1 MRILSLD
8 VKDWRLLK
16 EPQIQLRTACTV
28 IIGENGSGKSTLIEL
43 ILNIFDFVYKRLE
56 RPRYHVTI
64 DGYCLRYEIERDG
77 VAHQVEIES
86 GYFEESKPG
95 ELHIKIDDRPFYV
108 EASPDMIR
116 DVLPSNI
123 LVYYAGDTDRLE
135 QLCGYYFEHNART
148 LANNG
153 GDYTLTP
160 LNLPKRSPFI
170 YSDIKHL
177 DMVLL
182 SLLVN
187 NQESA
192 TIDKLDIDK
201 ASVAAVIKLKKPG
214 WATKNESDDLWGNK
228 SKLIE
233 EFISSMIARS
243 TQTLVEGDKR
253 IIIEIDVNVVRDF
266 LTELAVQKKGM
277 FLFDMFEL
285 LRTNELLEDVS
296 LNWHKR
302 GAGIDGETISAYY
315 FSEGEKQVILTS
327 ALVEFWDEEQCLFLM
342 DEPDTFLH
350 PSWQSVFLPELQRH
364 LRESHVIITTH
375 SVLMLST
382 IKDGCDLYMMKK
394 GKMIEFNLN
403 IYGMDANEIITLA
416 METAPRAQYVDNLM
430 RQIQE
435 DIKKRNLDSAKEKLK
450 ELKGYGVSEF
460 NINRLRS
467 TIERFETIG
476 R

>member
-16 EPQIQLRTACTV
+16 EPQIRFKTVCTV
-28 IIGENGSGKSTLIEL
+28 IIGENGSGKSTLLEL
-43 ILNIFDFVYKRLE
+43 ILNIFDFVFKRLE

-64 DGYCLRYEIERDG
+64 DGYCLRYEIERNG
-77 VAHQVEIES
+77 LLHQVEIES
-86 GYFEESKPG
+86 GYYEDSKPE
-95 ELHIKIDDRPFYV
+95 ELHIKIDERPSFV
-108 EASPDMIR
+108 ESSQDLIR

-148 LANNG
+148 LANKG

-160 LNLPKRSPFI
+160 LKLPKRSPFV

-177 DMVLL
+177 DTVLL

-187 NQESA
+187 NLESP

-214 WATKNESDDLWGNK
+214 WATKNESDELWGNK

-233 EFISSMIARS
+233 EFISGMISRS
-243 TQTLVEGDKR
+243 TQTVVEGDKK

-266 LTELAVQKKGM
+266 LQELEVQDKGM

-285 LRTNELLEDVS
+285 LRTNELLEDIS

-302 GAGIDGETISAYY
+302 GSGIDGDTISAYY
-315 FSEGEKQVILTS
+315 FSEGEKQVVLTS

-350 PSWQSVFLPELQRH
+350 PSWQNVFLPELQRH
-364 LRESHVIITTH
+364 LKESHVIITTH
-375 SVLMLST
+375 SVLMLSS
-382 IKDGCDLYMMKK
+382 IKDECDLYMMKK
-394 GKMIEFNLN
+394 GKMIDFNLN
-403 IYGMDANEIITLA
+403 TYGMDANEIITLA
-416 METAPRAQYVDNLM
+416 METAPRSQYVDNLM

-435 DIKKRNLDSAKEKLK
+435 DIKMRNLDSAKGKLE
-450 ELKGYGVSEF
+450 ELEGYGVSEF

-467 TIERFETIG
+467 TIERLESIG